1 MPRVLGVDD
10 WAWRRGQRYG
20 TIVVDLERNRV
31 VDLLADRQA
40 ETLAAWLRQHPGV
53 EVVARDRAG
62 AYADGIRQGAPQAR
76 QVADRWHLLRNLGQA
91 VQAIVDGHHG
101 AVRRVAKQV
110 MEALINPA
118 VVRAPEVPGSTA
130 VERRGQAAYAR
141 RQARYEEAARLH
153 TAGVSLSRIAQQLGT
168 ERKTVRRWLRA
179 GGAPHWAQPA
189 RRRTLVPW
197 QAYLERR
204 WAEGCRNATQL
215 WREVVALGFP
225 GDPRPVRAWAAP
237 RRRAEPGPTRPT
249 WRPPVGYRLT
259 RLFMAETEALPEA
272 ERAFVTRLLT
282 DAPLLAK
289 ALAAAKRLNGLL
301 RRQSQESLTEVLTA
315 LEETALAPFA
325 AALRQDLPA
334 LQAALELPWTTSP
347 VEGQINRLKMIKRT
361 RYGRAGFDLLRQRVL
376 EAA

>member
-189 RRRTLVPW
+189 RRRTL
-197 QAYLERR
+197 
-204 WAEGCRNATQL
+204 
-215 WREVVALGFP
+215 GFP
-225 GDPRPVRAWAAP
+225 G
-237 RRRAEPGPTRPT
+237 
-249 WRPPVGYRLT
+249 RLT
-259 RLFMAETEALPEA
+259 WNGAGPRGAAMPPNSGVKSWPSAFPAIRDPSGLGRLPAVVPSP
-272 ERAFVTRLLT
+272 
-282 DAPLLAK
+282 APLGPRGDRWSVIA
-289 ALAAAKRLNGLL
+289 
-301 RRQSQESLTEVLTA
+301 
-315 LEETALAPFA
+315 
-325 AALRQDLPA
+325 
-334 LQAALELPWTTSP
+334 
-347 VEGQINRLKMIKRT
+347 
-361 RYGRAGFDLLRQRVL
+361 
-376 EAA
+376 